1 MTVALLER
9 FSMPFQ
15 IIAPGTHFDFV
26 SRGRA
31 CAFASLFMILVS
43 LVAVPIRGVRL
54 GVDFAGGT
62 LIQMKA
68 LSTEVDEGG
77 VRAILARTNH
87 SEATVTRL
95 GERSDSR
102 FQILIPQSTSK
113 ISEDPV
119 SEIEKALSER
129 FGTLEIEKVDSVGGR
144 AGEDLRRS
152 ALLCM
157 TLSLALILVYI
168 AFRFSPAY
176 APGAVV
182 ALIHDVVIT
191 AGVFVVLAWEFDFK
205 VIAALLTIIGYSL
218 NDTIIIYDR
227 IRENRGSR
235 KVVNLAEIVNKSVND
250 TLSRTIL
257 TSGTTLLAVLAL
269 LAFGGPELRGFSAA
283 LLIGIVVGTYSSVYV
298 ASPLMVAIENVNWGK
313 NRPAASGKRT
323 AASRP

>member
-1 MTVALLER
+1 
-9 FSMPFQ
+9 MPFQ
-15 IIAPGTHFDFV
+15 IIRPGTHFDFV
-26 SRGRA
+26 GRGRA
-31 CAFASLFMILVS
+31 CAFASLLMILVS

-77 VRAILARTNH
+77 VRAILAGTHH
-87 SEATVTRL
+87 SDATVTRL
-95 GERSDSR
+95 GEPSDSR
-102 FQILIPQSTSK
+102 FQILIPQANSK

-129 FGTLEIEKVDSVGGR
+129 FGSLEIEKVDSVGAR

-152 ALLCM
+152 AVLCM
-157 TLSLALILVYI
+157 SLSLAMILVYV

-191 AGVFVVLAWEFDFK
+191 AGVFVVLGWEFDFN

-235 KVVNLAEIVNKSVND
+235 KVVNLSEIVNKSVND

-257 TSGTTLLAVLAL
+257 TSGTTLLAVLTL
-269 LAFGGPELRGFSAA
+269 LALGGPELRGFSAA

-313 NRPAASGKRT
+313 NRPTASGKHT